1 MDCIFRRLLLETQLI
16 HARSRLAESQVIV
29 KSFFIPLVCLGMV
42 LSGLVH
48 LLFPD
53 ETEKR
58 MSRSRNVRVVGAILL
73 ALILPAVVWGFH
85 ILAALFAIFGL
96 PRLFAPDRS
105 IRLQQRLYPRRVH
118 GLLLMMGAAGLWIA
132 SRLLHG

>member
-1 MDCIFRRLLLETQLI
+1 ML
-16 HARSRLAESQVIV
+16 
-29 KSFFIPLVCLGMV
+29 

-58 MSRSRNVRVVGAILL
+58 MSCPRNVRMVGVTLL
-73 ALILPAVVWGFH
+73 ALILPAIVWSSYL
-85 ILAALFAIFGL
+85 LAVLFAIFGL
-96 PRLFAPDRS
+96 PRMFTPDRS

-118 GLLLMMGAAGLWIA
+118 GVLLMLGAAGLWIA
-132 SRLLHG
+132 SRLLHR

>member
-1 MDCIFRRLLLETQLI
+1 LDCIFRRLLLETQLI
-16 HARSRLAESQVIV
+16 HARKPLAESQVIV
-29 KSFFIPLVCLGMV
+29 KSFFIPLVCLGML

-48 LLFPD
+48 LFFPD

-58 MSRSRNVRVVGAILL
+58 MGRSRNVRVVGAILL
-73 ALILPAVVWGFH
+73 ALILPAVVWDFY

-118 GLLLMMGAAGLWIA
+118 GVLLMMGAAGLWIA
-132 SRLLHG
+132 SRLLHR